1 MHLEKS
7 VVVEFYQK
15 VRLFYVHIHIFQK
28 QVIYIITHIATY
40 NTYSKLNGLAN
51 EETARLIKM
60 SKGDVYAYQ
69 VDLTKKE
76 DVYRVA
82 DLVKKQ
88 VGKVSFNQ

>member
-1 MHLEKS
+1 
-7 VVVEFYQK
+7 
-15 VRLFYVHIHIFQK
+15 
-28 QVIYIITHIATY
+28 
-40 NTYSKLNGLAN
+40 
-51 EETARLIKM
+51 M

>member
-1 MHLEKS
+1 
-7 VVVEFYQK
+7 
-15 VRLFYVHIHIFQK
+15 
-28 QVIYIITHIATY
+28 
-40 NTYSKLNGLAN
+40 
-51 EETARLIKM
+51 M

-88 VGKVSFNQ
+88 VGKVRLAD